1 MSFKGLMITVGISLA
16 LSILPAS
23 AQNHYNLQEALR
35 AAKESNPILKTQ
47 QFNRAIADADVVSS
61 QLRPNPKLNNQSLLL
76 LKPSLYPNNTDW
88 YSPQNRQVWWQL
100 TKVIQTP
107 SLRKSKIEYAQQNT
121 ILSQKVYNEVVRN
134 VLQDVALKWL
144 DVWMA
149 KKQLD
154 ILQIAKNNTDSL
166 ATINRIRLDKQ
177 VITSTD
183 LIRTELL
190 ANQYALLQKTNE
202 QIYKSELSNLKFL
215 LGTTEED
222 IDIDFN
228 DNFAF
233 AYSSDLDS
241 LLQQTLINRTDVL
254 ASKSTIKV
262 ADANINLQKALAI
275 PQPEL
280 GVIYNPQN
288 TIPYFGIYGTIELP
302 FFSRNQGEIQKSKVQ
317 KQQAEQGLQTTLFQI
332 QIELSIAYK
341 SYLLQK
347 QNIQNFKDLLS
358 KSETI
363 LSSVKYSYLHG
374 GTTIVDFLE
383 AQRSWLDTQ
392 QQYYNSLQ
400 QYRQSYIRL
409 LYTSGL
415 INKMAQ

>member
-16 LSILPAS
+16 SSILPAS